1 MDSVLRIFDAN
12 GNEVAI
18 SDNDGAPDEVFQAN
32 GDSYI
37 QFTAAEAGTY
47 YAGVSTLGNDFY
59 DPNMAG
65 SGSGWTFPGRFEP
78 GPYRLE
84 ASLSADNGGGETSIF
99 EVESGVT
106 SVFLDLPLLETA
118 AGLTLVGT
126 DSDAEPFSEA
136 FQVGFAITEDT
147 DFSFSAPPFT
157 PLSGAIAHSGTITL
171 GLGGAEATIGEF
183 SIGFDPNRVSETASG
198 FFVADTL
205 EDPLG
210 LEILFDLSAPSA
222 AAVSGDELE
231 ISGTDLLLAPELAN
245 ALGMV
250 DLAGVDVGDARL
262 DALVSLASGD
272 PNGPGTGTDGN
283 DELTGTDSDDLLD
296 GLLGDDTYTGGAGAD
311 QFVFALAQG
320 VDTITDFEVD
330 TDQIKLGGLTPDGIK
345 TFELGNDTLVLTNS
359 NELLGVVQGV
369 TGLNSSVF
377 A

>member
-1 MDSVLRIFDAN
+1 
-12 GNEVAI
+12 
-18 SDNDGAPDEVFQAN
+18 
-32 GDSYI
+32 
-37 QFTAAEAGTY
+37 
-47 YAGVSTLGNDFY
+47 
-59 DPNMAG
+59 
-65 SGSGWTFPGRFEP
+65 
-78 GPYRLE
+78 
-84 ASLSADNGGGETSIF
+84 
-99 EVESGVT
+99 
-106 SVFLDLPLLETA
+106 
-118 AGLTLVGT
+118 
-126 DSDAEPFSEA
+126 
-136 FQVGFAITEDT
+136 
-147 DFSFSAPPFT
+147 
-157 PLSGAIAHSGTITL
+157 
-171 GLGGAEATIGEF
+171 
-183 SIGFDPNRVSETASG
+183 
-198 FFVADTL
+198 
-205 EDPLG
+205 
-210 LEILFDLSAPSA
+210 
-222 AAVSGDELE
+222 
-231 ISGTDLLLAPELAN
+231 
-245 ALGMV
+245 MV